1 MKKLYLMIIGLTL
14 ISVINAQTLDEIVKK
29 YSAATKLD
37 KVMSLKTIKITGS
50 MTMMGAEM
58 PLTMWMKNPN
68 KLRTVSSFQGQEMI
82 QTFDGVK
89 GYMVNPM
96 TGSTVPKEMNS
107 EEVKEMLRA
116 NMFQN
121 TLANYLKNGQLTLV
135 GNENIDNK
143 PAIRLKA
150 TIEGGNIIDF
160 FIDKSSYLLVK
171 IASKISQG
179 GMVIDM
185 ETFPSDYKEVSG
197 LIVPMKT
204 TTKAQGMQLVM
215 NFTKVEVDTPMDDS
229 LFGINMN

>member
-96 TGSTVPKEMNS
+96 TGSTVPKEM
-107 EEVKEMLRA
+107 
-116 NMFQN
+116 
-121 TLANYLKNGQLTLV
+121 
-135 GNENIDNK
+135 
-143 PAIRLKA
+143 
-150 TIEGGNIIDF
+150 
-160 FIDKSSYLLVK
+160 
-171 IASKISQG
+171 
-179 GMVIDM
+179 
-185 ETFPSDYKEVSG
+185 VS
-197 LIVPMKT
+197 LPW
-204 TTKAQGMQLVM
+204 
-215 NFTKVEVDTPMDDS
+215 
-229 LFGINMN
+229 